1 MKRQY
6 YPRSRSKPRNEIT
19 KSFPQSRRASLASD
33 NLMPSSINLET
44 LNDGLMA
51 LLECPVCFETMLPP
65 IFQCKEG
72 HNVCHLCK
80 EKLKNCPTC
89 RQMFVGRNIAVEHMS
104 NKLLHHCVNQDV
116 GCKELLTLEAKPN
129 HEQIC
134 CFRKYDCLSGEG
146 LRILTNVHK
155 EVGRIKQ
162 NYCNESVSG
171 LFVFLSSKLPPLNK
185 STVDDGWNLPVCF
198 PYPIQTGDYCSVIC
212 RLNPNESTVFEI
224 KKSNNSLKKNLKP
237 TSWVSILK
245 RKAFGCVW
253 SGTRFD
259 ILQHMKSA
267 HPDMANIGRDV
278 FDFNKSQHEISL
290 VSAFD
295 EVFWLHIKR
304 DPRKKLV
311 FVLVS
316 YIGPITN
323 ASNYLYNFKV
333 YSRKSGNKVSYTMST
348 PSDTISS
355 DELFKNGGTIA
366 MNYKTVKPFIDE
378 HNKLPWKLKI
388 KVAQNKS

>member
-134 CFRKYDCLSGEG
+134 CFRKYDCLSG
-146 LRILTNVHK
+146 
-155 EVGRIKQ
+155 
-162 NYCNESVSG
+162 
-171 LFVFLSSKLPPLNK
+171 
-185 STVDDGWNLPVCF
+185 
-198 PYPIQTGDYCSVIC
+198 
-212 RLNPNESTVFEI
+212 
-224 KKSNNSLKKNLKP
+224 
-237 TSWVSILK
+237 
-245 RKAFGCVW
+245 KAFGCVW